1 MIKPTMVLGK
11 PSHVSNMYAY
21 EVLTICPRCGYQTMI
36 TCHHGHQSLE
46 LLYEIDQWAQDT
58 VIWSLRDQCNIIVQ
72 HVRHCCQFLQNYAR
86 NDHQHVGQMPSR
98 DDEIISLLQQIKRT
112 GIHED
117 VLRAQ
122 IALLND
128 QLEFAHNDLAAAQAK
143 IKSLEAD
150 LLDVR
155 AAEED
160 DLPVRQLLGDS

>member
-11 PSHVSNMYAY
+11 PSHVSNMYVY
-21 EVLTICPRCGYQTMI
+21 EVFVTCPRCGYYTGI
-36 TCHHGHQSLE
+36 TCHHHHQSLE
-46 LLYEIDQWAQDT
+46 LVYEVDQWSSDA
-58 VIWSLRDQCNIIVQ
+58 VSWSLRDQCNVVVQ
-72 HVRHCCQFLQNYAR
+72 MDRHSCQFLQNYAR
-86 NDHQHVGQMPSR
+86 MDHQHVGQMMSR
-98 DDEIISLLQQIKRT
+98 DDEIISLLQQIQRT

-128 QLEFAHNDLAAAQAK
+128 QLEFARNDLAAAQAK